1 MEAKI
6 ILYKIKIDQIPL
18 ELTFPTSVNNSTVEK
33 KLVFYP
39 NKYFVDIVVNF
50 KSLSN
55 SISQNRVNL
64 MWKGGVPMTEP
75 NPKDE
80 GTFYASNISQG
91 GVALKTKLNSREL
104 KISKIVANSLKKSG
118 ICFITT
124 PLFQKGLL
132 I

>member
-1 MEAKI
+1 M
-6 ILYKIKIDQIPL
+6 
-18 ELTFPTSVNNSTVEK
+18 ELTFRTSVNNSTVEK

-91 GVALKTKLNSREL
+91 KEISKHNKKKNLFLFHIVISQFLKALNSLSTFVL
-104 KISKIVANSLKKSG
+104 KSNKTHNFPSSNRINR
-118 ICFITT
+118 
-124 PLFQKGLL
+124 
-132 I
+132 